1 MCVRERCPFVICLKV
16 YYLVIGLRSFR
27 ENSLAQHISEVGKT
41 MLGANVW
48 KGASVESGLKDREA
62 SDMRFKNN
70 LLVAEDT
77 IAESEG
83 VLFRTICFTF
93 LIK

>member
-1 MCVRERCPFVICLKV
+1 
-16 YYLVIGLRSFR
+16 
-27 ENSLAQHISEVGKT
+27 